1 MRKCKWCKNYPCE
14 HLGTDPKKCKEY
26 KEKDI
31 KHTERYNLKSFEYTL
46 MGGRKWDSVYAYLT
60 IIQRSTL
67 KS

>member
-31 KHTERYNLKSFEYTL
+31 KRTERYNLKSFEYTL
-46 MGGRKWDSVYAYLT
+46 MGGRK
-60 IIQRSTL
+60 
-67 KS
+67 